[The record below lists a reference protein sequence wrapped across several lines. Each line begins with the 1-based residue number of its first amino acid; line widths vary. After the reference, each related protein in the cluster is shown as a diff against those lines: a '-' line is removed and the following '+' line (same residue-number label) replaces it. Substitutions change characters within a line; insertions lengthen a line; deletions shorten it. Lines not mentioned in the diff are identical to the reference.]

1 MKTSFSLK
9 SEINGLLISTV
20 KIGKVYE
27 TMVLDQ
33 LGNELKV
40 MTTSYKVEARHN
52 HLNCVA
58 TYAVKKNCL
67 HVVH

>member
-1 MKTSFSLK
+1 MTTSFSLR

-33 LGNELKV
+33 IGNELKT
-40 MTTSYKVEARHN
+40 MTTTYKVEARHN

-58 TYAVKKNCL
+58 QFANRRNCL
-67 HVVH
+67 HVVR

>member
-20 KIGKVYE
+20 KIGKTYE

-33 LGNELKV
+33 FGNELKV
-40 MTTSYKVEARHN
+40 MTTNYKVEAQHN

-58 TYAVKKNCL
+58 QFVNRRNCI
-67 HVVH
+67 HAI

>member
-1 MKTSFSLK
+1 MKNTFSLK

-33 LGNELKV
+33 IGNELKT
-40 MTTSYKVEARHN
+40 MTTTYKVEAKHN
-52 HLNCVA
+52 HLICVA
-58 TYAVKKNCL
+58 QFAAPRNCL
-67 HVVH
+67 HVVR